1 MSGRALWIKEWS
13 MNSARACFMLNCRER
28 ISIAVHRYKIRN
40 SDTAEVLGVT
50 DLLLFREESHNVS
63 GSSLFQIALSAEMAS
78 AVTARGKQ
86 GGCEIKMIQKPSW
99 LMESVDVELLIGMF
113 RSIAEGTY
121 ADVFRSRCDRSR
133 QILFT
138 LCFW

>member
-1 MSGRALWIKEWS
+1 MWQAALMSGRALWIKEWS

-40 SDTAEVLGVT
+40 SDTAEVLG
-50 DLLLFREESHNVS
+50 
-63 GSSLFQIALSAEMAS
+63 IALSAEMAS

-86 GGCEIKMIQKPSW
+86 GGSEIKMIQKPSW